1 MNMIAW
7 VSVVIA
13 DCRGVHSSFLGQSLY
28 TNATMLEHLWHR
40 CNFSSDMRLSQ
51 KHNYD
56 ISVSRYTKD
65 ECIAVGTNPS
75 SSGSK
80 SHGTQTQQCL
90 GTCDTVVTFRVA
102 WNSHKSI
109 IRTYPSQDTR
119 KMNALPLGQTPR
131 AVVAKATAPSRRNP
145 ALIQYHASGSCHWF
159 LHSASHPKLSR
170 WRNIF
175 LIHPN
180 LTVIPCFYVLL

>member
-1 MNMIAW
+1 
-7 VSVVIA
+7 
-13 DCRGVHSSFLGQSLY
+13 
-28 TNATMLEHLWHR
+28 
-40 CNFSSDMRLSQ
+40 MRLSQ

-65 ECIAVGTNPS
+65 ECIAVGTTPS

-102 WNSHKSI
+102 WNSHGSI

-119 KMNALPLGQTPR
+119 KMNALPLGQTLR
-131 AVVAKATAPSRRNP
+131 AVVAKATSPLDVYMLKQASQP